1 MNIFSRHAEPPNCS
15 DETKS
20 EVRTK
25 IGDRVERLDSRLDKV
40 TEAGEIRELRR
51 MRLLLV
57 TVAEEFSA

>member
-15 DETKS
+15 EKTKS
-20 EVRTK
+20 AVRTK
-25 IGDRVERLDSRLDKV
+25 IGDRVERLDSRLDNV
-40 TEAGEIRELRR
+40 TDPGEIRELQR